1 MSKPSY
7 VFPITEL
14 TQANEA
20 FRDEVLTGEL
30 SQLVLMTI
38 QPGDDIGQEAHVGHD
53 QILVFISGQGEALI
67 DGQRHAVGPNDLAF
81 VPSGAMHNFI
91 NTGSEPLKLWTIYSP
106 PEHAAGTRHA
116 TKAEADAAEGHDH

>member
-1 MSKPSY
+1 MSAKSF
-7 VFPITEL
+7 VFPINSL

-38 QPGDDIGQEAHVGHD
+38 QPGDDIGEEAHVGHD
-53 QILVFISGQGEALI
+53 QILVFVSGQGEAVI
-67 DGQRHAVGPNDLAF
+67 DGQRSPVGPNDLAF

-91 NTGSEPLKLWTIYSP
+91 NTGTEPLKLWTIYAP
-106 PEHAAGTRHA
+106 PEHAAGTRHD
-116 TKAEADAAEGHDH
+116 TKAEADAAEHDH

>member
-1 MSKPSY
+1 MSAKSF
-7 VFPITEL
+7 VFPINTL

-38 QPGDDIGQEAHVGHD
+38 QPGDDIGEEAHVGHD
-53 QILVFISGQGEALI
+53 QILFFVSGQGEAVI
-67 DGQRHAVGPNDLAF
+67 DGQRSAVGPNDLAF

-106 PEHAAGTRHA
+106 PEHTPGTRHD
-116 TKAEADAAEGHDH
+116 TKAEADAAEHDH